1 MDMYQKRK
9 IRAEKKNNN
18 QEEKLTKVVLNWYP
32 GHMAKTKKQIQEDL
46 KLIDVVIEIL
56 DARIPVS
63 SQNPDIAQ
71 WTKNKKKIV
80 ILNKADLAEEKQNE
94 KWVEHYKKQGII
106 AILTD
111 SNSGKGVPET
121 IRQIEKIM
129 QDDKE
134 TFSNKGRVGRSIKVM
149 IVGIPN
155 VGKSS
160 FINRITKKSST
171 AVGNRP
177 GVTRQKQWVRV
188 KENIEL
194 LDTPGILWPKLE
206 PQEVAFHLAFT
217 GTIKDDNLEK
227 TEIAYF
233 LLKYLLEN
241 KRESIIDRYGISN
254 EIIEEK
260 LSNEDQMENE
270 NILEILYEIGKK
282 RGAIISGGRIDEEK
296 VSNILID
303 DFRTGKLGRITLEI
317 AK

>member
-129 QDDKE
+129 QEDKE
-134 TFSNKGRVGRSIKVM
+134 TFSNKGRVGKSIRVM